1 MDANATLKRTAEAY
15 VASEHVRELRA
26 RLQMSAF
33 HRKHERKRIR
43 EDATEQLR
51 HSVGFYQAGFFEQI
65 MLMWTIAKWVRWILK
80 QVFND

>member
-15 VASEHVRELRA
+15 VVSDHVRELRA

-33 HRKHERKRIR
+33 HRKHEQKRIK

-65 MLMWTIAKWVRWILK
+65 MLMWTIASWVRWILK
-80 QVFND
+80 QVFTD